1 MNPYLKNYKY
11 QRSGVPT
18 YVLWYPEL
26 NEPILLNEVLTES
39 YLLRMID
46 EI

>member
-1 MNPYLKNYKY
+1 
-11 QRSGVPT
+11 VPT

-26 NEPILLNEVLTES
+26 NEPKLLNEVLTES